1 MTRRG
6 VQRLIRLPEQA
17 AYLWPRHLLI
27 VISSVRSFAPE
38 MQHKPTAPARRATL
52 AVALAALCVALNSAR
67 AAERLSRGSGVVIG
81 SQGEILTNAHVVRE
95 CTGITVRPPSGSS
108 FTAHVIARDDKND
121 LAAVSGSSSLS
132 ARAVFRDGAPV
143 RAGEAVVA
151 MGYPLS
157 GLLAATAN
165 LSSGSISALAGLR
178 NDQRYLQ
185 ISAPVQPGNSGG
197 PLLDSS
203 GHLIGIV
210 SAKLNAALVAAYTGD
225 IPQNVNFALK
235 AEVAQ
240 AFLDSK
246 AIAYRKARSDQN
258 LSAADVG
265 DIARPFTVQ
274 LECVSLNSAEQRT
287 LAGVSQQ
294 AILYEEDANTRR
306 GRSSYGLATW
316 RTVPLSSAKAKDQ
329 SSESDGQGEPA
340 VVAQITIPGHMV
352 ALLTLRRNTDHNLA
366 ASHVITITFNM
377 PANSPGGGVSTVPGV
392 LMKASE
398 GVAGVALTG
407 LVEKVRSSSFVIGLA
422 AANPAMQRNLQ
433 LLRDRDWLDIPI
445 VYNDGKRAVLA
456 LQKGPSGSRAF
467 AEAFSAWQQ

>member
-1 MTRRG
+1 MHYKAIA
-6 VQRLIRLPEQA
+6 L
-17 AYLWPRHLLI
+17 PRH
-27 VISSVRSFAPE
+27 
-38 MQHKPTAPARRATL
+38 ATL
-52 AVALAALCVALNSAR
+52 AVALALLCVAVNPAR
-67 AAERLSRGSGVVIG
+67 AAERVSRGSGVVIG

-95 CTGITVRPPSGSS
+95 CTNVTVRPPSGGS
-108 FTAHVIARDDKND
+108 FTAHVIASDDKND
-121 LAAVSGSSSLS
+121 LAAVSGLSSLS

-143 RAGEAVVA
+143 RAGESVVA
-151 MGYPLS
+151 MGFPLS

-165 LSSGSISALAGLR
+165 LSTGIVSALAGLR

-197 PLLDSS
+197 PLLDAS
-203 GHLIGIV
+203 GHLIGVV
-210 SAKLNAALVAAYTGD
+210 SAKLNAALVAKYTGD

-235 AEVAQ
+235 AEVAR

-246 AIAYRKARSDQN
+246 AIAYRTARSDQN

-274 LECVSLNSAEQRT
+274 LECVSLNSAEQQAPAAT
-287 LAGVSQQ
+287 VSQQ
-294 AILYEEDANTRR
+294 AVLYEEDPDNPR

-316 RTVPLSSAKAKDQ
+316 RIVRSSTGSSKQQ
-329 SSESDGQGEPA
+329 SSEPEGQGEPA

-398 GVAGVALTG
+398 SVAGVALTG
-407 LVEKVRSSSFVIGLA
+407 LSEKVKNSSFVIGLS

-433 LLRDRDWLDIPI
+433 LLRDRDWLDVTI
-445 VYNDGKRAVLA
+445 VYNNGKRAILA
-456 LQKGPSGSRAF
+456 LQKGPSGNRAF

>member
-1 MTRRG
+1 MT
-6 VQRLIRLPEQA
+6 
-17 AYLWPRHLLI
+17 Y
-27 VISSVRSFAPE
+27 
-38 MQHKPTAPARRATL
+38 KPTASSRRVTL
-52 AVALAALCVALNSAR
+52 AVALAALCIALNPAR
-67 AAERLSRGSGVVIG
+67 SAERLSRGSGVVIG
-81 SQGEILTNAHVVRE
+81 SQGEILTNAHVVKG
-95 CTGITVRPPSGSS
+95 CTGITVRPPSGGS
-108 FTAHVIARDDKND
+108 FTAHVIASDDKND

-132 ARAVFRDGAPV
+132 ARAVFRDGAAV
-143 RAGEAVVA
+143 RAGEPVVA

-165 LSSGSISALAGLR
+165 LSTGIVSALAGLR

-203 GHLIGIV
+203 GHLVGIV
-210 SAKLNAALVAAYTGD
+210 SAKLNAALVARYTGD

-235 AEVAQ
+235 AEVAR

-246 AIAYRKARSDQN
+246 AIAYRTARSDQN

-274 LECVSLNSAEQRT
+274 LECVSLNSAEQGP
-287 LAGVSQQ
+287 AAAVSQQ
-294 AILYEEDANTRR
+294 AVLYEEDLSTPR
-306 GRSSYGLATW
+306 GRSFYGLATW
-316 RTVPLSSAKAKDQ
+316 RIVRLSAGSPKQ
-329 SSESDGQGEPA
+329 QNSEPEGQAEPA
-340 VVAQITIPGHMV
+340 VVAQITIPGHIV

-366 ASHVITITFNM
+366 ASHVITISFNM
-377 PANSPGGGVSTVPGV
+377 PANSPGGGVSTIPGV

-398 GVAGVALTG
+398 GVAGVPLAG
-407 LVEKVRSSSFVIGLA
+407 LVEKVRNSSFIIGLS

-445 VYNDGKRAVLA
+445 VYNDGKRAILA
-456 LQKGPSGSRAF
+456 LQKGPSGNRAF